1 MVKKIFVQ
9 LSSPFFS
16 LICPLFLLMV
26 KIIMKRVRIL
36 TVRHF
41 VFQVAMAGDYI
52 LAVTSMMIARLNH
65 NDVTITLS
73 QVNGNFVTAISCIK
87 S

>member
-1 MVKKIFVQ
+1 
-9 LSSPFFS
+9 
-16 LICPLFLLMV
+16 
-26 KIIMKRVRIL
+26 
-36 TVRHF
+36 
-41 VFQVAMAGDYI
+41 MAGDYI

-73 QVNGNFVTAISCIK
+73 QVCVILLKLILDK